1 MILFGFKNKKNW
13 MSPRWGFEGIRN
25 IETQGYALG

>member
-1 MILFGFKNKKNW
+1 MFGIEKRQGI
-13 MSPRWGFEGIRN
+13 SPRWGFEGIRN